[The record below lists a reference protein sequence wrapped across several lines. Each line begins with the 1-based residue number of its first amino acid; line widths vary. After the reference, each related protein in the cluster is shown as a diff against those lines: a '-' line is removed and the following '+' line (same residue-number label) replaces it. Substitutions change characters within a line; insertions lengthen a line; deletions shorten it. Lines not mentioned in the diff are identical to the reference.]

1 MTVSCAEPTGSGGSR
16 WVLIG
21 GLGGSSVSPAN
32 GLLEVTPMSKKE
44 VWTMS
49 TLSASDWPV
58 QPPDWA
64 GFRMFPR
71 DPRKD
76 KAGNRVRVP
85 PRARHN
91 PFSEGFL
98 LLSVD
103 KC

>member
-1 MTVSCAEPTGSGGSR
+1 
-16 WVLIG
+16 
-21 GLGGSSVSPAN
+21 
-32 GLLEVTPMSKKE
+32 
-44 VWTMS
+44 MS

-58 QPPDWA
+58 QPPDWP

-71 DPRKD
+71 DPGNS
-76 KAGNRVRVP
+76 KARNRVRVP